1 MGHRIQ
7 KRSKRIYRL
16 FAYGDVLD
24 PRKICHGK
32 DFVGKFVE
40 HMEDEVKRLYAATN
54 DRAH

>member
-7 KRSKRIYRL
+7 KRSKRMYRL